1 MSQAKGQF
9 FETLAGHYLCQ
20 QGLQLLAHNVSC
32 RYGELDLVMRQQ
44 DCLVFVEVKY
54 RKSASFGSAGAMVT
68 LAKQQK
74 LRSTAQWYLQQQ
86 QWRGAARFDVLAIE
100 GEAPYQF
107 SWLKNAF

>member
-1 MSQAKGQF
+1 VSRDKGQF
-9 FETLAGHYLCQ
+9 FETLAGQYLQQ
-20 QGLQLLAHNVSC
+20 QGLQLVAQNVSC
-32 RYGELDLVMRQQ
+32 RFGELDLVMRQQ

-54 RKSASFGSAGAMVT
+54 RQSSAFGSAAAMVT
-68 LAKQQK
+68 TAKQQK
-74 LRSTAQWYLQQQ
+74 LRATAHWYLQQQ

>member
-1 MSQAKGQF
+1 MSRDTGQF
-9 FETLAGHYLCQ
+9 FETLAAFYLQQ
-20 QGLQLLAHNVSC
+20 QGLQLLAQNVSC

-44 DCLVFVEVKY
+44 ECLVFVEVKY
-54 RKSASFGSAGAMVT
+54 RKSSGFGSAAAMVT
-68 LAKQQK
+68 AAKQHK
-74 LRSTAQWYLQQQ
+74 LRATAHWYLQQQ